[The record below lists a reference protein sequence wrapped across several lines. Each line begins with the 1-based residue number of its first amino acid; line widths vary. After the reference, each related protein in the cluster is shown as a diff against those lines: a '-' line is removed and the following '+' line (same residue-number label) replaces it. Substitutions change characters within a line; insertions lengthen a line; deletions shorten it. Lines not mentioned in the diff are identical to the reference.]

1 MPGSYA
7 LYLRCDRSAEVS
19 VGALGR
25 FRVEPGAYLYIGS
38 AFGPGGLRARLS
50 RHAARS
56 KIKRWH
62 IDYIRP
68 RMSLAGA
75 WISTSSIRL
84 EHDWAAKVLGL
95 SLASVPLPGFGSSD
109 CGCAS
114 HLVHFRD
121 LAAGAACVSDALEV
135 TRSHEVGHVTAG
147 RLRGLSHMAS

>member
-1 MPGSYA
+1 
-7 LYLRCDRSAEVS
+7 

-25 FRVEPGAYLYIGS
+25 LRVEPGAYLYIGS

-50 RHAARS
+50 RHAARK

-68 RMSLAGA
+68 QMSLAGA
-75 WISTSSIRL
+75 WISTSPIRL

-95 SLASVPLPGFGSSD
+95 SLAAVPLPGFGSSD
-109 CGCAS
+109 CGCPS

-121 LAAGAACVSDALEV
+121 WAAGAACVSDALEV
-135 TRSHEVGHVTAG
+135 TSGHEVGRVTAG
-147 RLRGLSHMAS
+147 TLRRLARIAS